1 MRPTA
6 TFIHNLGFT
15 LAAALVALLAAR
27 GLQSADAVLANNE
40 DVRRSLELV
49 TAVKSVRSSVL
60 DVETGARGFVLTG
73 RDEYLEPYEAG
84 RAQWTLEYRRLA
96 GLLRGRKPSRDAWLR
111 HLRADIEARIA
122 LSTRAIRLR
131 RESGLEAA
139 MSQTRTG
146 LGKRTMDRIRV
157 QLDDLETEERARL
170 QAGRVAVEAQYSR
183 SRRDVV
189 VGGGIVGLL
198 LLGTFIA
205 INLNLRTR
213 RRLAERA
220 RAGEA
225 RMREQRAFL
234 RTVVDADENL
244 IYVRRSDGSFDLC
257 NAAFASVFGARPE
270 HLEGQPS
277 GPIVAR
283 APQLFARDEDI
294 AAGRRGGA
302 HEEVGVIDAAG
313 SERWFQVA
321 KRSMDLPG
329 EERRV
334 LVVGLDISARREVEK
349 LKAEFV
355 STVSHELRTPLTS
368 IRGALGML
376 IGGMAGDVDPAA
388 RPLLDIAHK
397 SCERLVRLIN
407 DLLDIEKLESGR
419 LQLQMQPLQ
428 LRTLVEQAVEQNAAY
443 AREFGVRIEARVDDG
458 DAWLRGDADRLAQV
472 MANLLSNAAK
482 HSPPGGVVAID
493 AARVDGK
500 VEIGVR
506 DHGNGIPEEFRA
518 RVFERFSQAD
528 GSDARQRGGTGLGL
542 AITKTL
548 VEQHGGSIGFDTTTG
563 EGTRFHFQLPTT
575 PAPAPARLPDAGML
589 DLPLVLIVD
598 DDDDASAQL
607 ARILQARGYRTLAAA
622 TTARARALLSREPVH
637 AVTISLALRNEDPLG
652 FVRNLRGVPE
662 YRHLPILAVGVRPP
676 ESDPR
681 GLSGGAIG
689 IGDWLSKPFDADRV
703 VASVRAC
710 LDSREHRPQVLHVED
725 DEDLRRLL
733 GGLLE
738 GEPLTLHGAATLAE
752 ARVAL
757 AERHHELVIL
767 DLMLPDG
774 DGAELLDELAAA
786 RPPTRVIIFSAR
798 DTPLPDS
805 TVILRRL
812 VKSHHDGPEL
822 AALIHDQLQS
832 WPRADDHGANPT
844 GDGE

>member
-1 MRPTA
+1 LRPTA
-6 TFIHNLGFT
+6 TLIHNLGFA
-15 LAAALVALLAAR
+15 LAAALVAILAVR

-49 TAVKSVRSSVL
+49 SAVKSVRSSVL

-73 RDEYLEPYEAG
+73 RDEYLEPYVAG
-84 RAQWTLEYRRLA
+84 RAQWEREYQRLA
-96 GLLRGRKPSRDAWLR
+96 ALLRDRKPPRDAWLR
-111 HLRADIEARIA
+111 DLHSGIEARIA
-122 LSTRAIRLR
+122 LSTRAIALR
-131 RESGLEAA
+131 REGGLEAA
-139 MSQTRTG
+139 LAQTSTG
-146 LGKRTMDRIRV
+146 SGKHAMDRIRAL
-157 QLDDLETEERARL
+157 LDDLESEERTRL
-170 QAGRVAVEAQYSR
+170 LAGREAVERQYTR
-183 SRRDVV
+183 TRRDVV
-189 VGGGIVGLL
+189 LGGGIVGLL
-198 LLGTFIA
+198 LLATFIA

-244 IYVRRSDGSFDLC
+244 IYVRRGDGSFDLC

-277 GPIVAR
+277 APIVAR
-283 APQLFARDEDI
+283 APQLFAGDEDI
-294 AAGRRGGA
+294 AAGRLRGA
-302 HEEVGVIDAAG
+302 HEEIGVVDATGA
-313 SERWFQVA
+313 ERWFQVA
-321 KRSMDLPG
+321 RRSMDLPG
-329 EERRV
+329 DERRV

-388 RPLLDIAHK
+388 RPLLDIAYK

-443 AREFGVRIEARVDDG
+443 AREFGVRIESRVDDG
-458 DAWLRGDADRLAQV
+458 DAWVRGDADRLAQV

-482 HSPPGGVVAID
+482 HSPPGGVVVID
-493 AARVDGK
+493 AARIDGK
-500 VEIGVR
+500 VEIGVGDR
-506 DHGNGIPEEFRA
+506 GNGIPEEFRA

-548 VEQHGGSIGFDTTTG
+548 VEQHGGSIGFETATG
-563 EGTRFHFQLPTT
+563 EGTRFHFRLPTT
-575 PAPAPARLPDAGML
+575 PAPAPARLPDAATP
-589 DLPLVLIVD
+589 DQPLVLIVD
-598 DDDDASAQL
+598 DDVDASAQL

-637 AVTISLALRNEDPLG
+637 ALTISLALRSEDPLG

-676 ESDPR
+676 ESDAR
-681 GLSGGAIG
+681 GLAGGAIG

-710 LDSREHRPQVLHVED
+710 LDSRDHHAQVLHVED

-752 ARVAL
+752 ARAAL
-757 AERHHELVIL
+757 SARHHELVIL

-774 DGAELLDELAAA
+774 DGADLLDELAAA

-832 WPRADDHGANPT
+832 WPRAGDHGAAPA

>member
-1 MRPTA
+1 L
-6 TFIHNLGFT
+6 IHNLGFA
-15 LAAALVALLAAR
+15 LAAAMVAVLAFR

-49 TAVKSVRSSVL
+49 SAVKSVRSSVL

-73 RDEYLEPYEAG
+73 REDYLEPYNAG
-84 RAQWTLEYRRLA
+84 RVQSERDYQRLA
-96 GLLRGRKPSRDAWLR
+96 VLARDRQPPRDAWLR
-111 HLRADIEARIA
+111 ELRAAIEARIA

-131 RESGLEAA
+131 REGGLEAA
-139 MSQTRTG
+139 LAQTNSG
-146 LGKRTMDRIRV
+146 NGKQAMDRIRAL
-157 QLDDLETEERARL
+157 LDDLEADERARL
-170 QAGRVAVEAQYSR
+170 QAGRIAVERQYTR
-183 SRRDVV
+183 TRRDVV
-189 VGGGIVGLL
+189 LGGGIVGLL

-257 NAAFASVFGARPE
+257 NTAFASLFGARPE

-283 APQLFARDEDI
+283 APQLFAGDEDI
-294 AAGRRGGA
+294 AAGRLRSA
-302 HEEVGVIDAAG
+302 HEEASVVDASGA
-313 SERWFQVA
+313 ERWFQVA

-329 EERRV
+329 GEGRV
-334 LVVGLDISARREVEK
+334 LVVALDISARREVEK

-428 LRTLVEQAVEQNAAY
+428 LRTLVGQAVEQNAAY
-443 AREFGVRIEARVDDG
+443 AREFGVSIEAHVEDG
-458 DAWLRGDADRLAQV
+458 DAWIRGDADRLAQV

-493 AARVDGK
+493 ATRIDGK

-506 DHGNGIPEEFRA
+506 DHGNGIPEEFRP

-542 AITKTL
+542 AIARTL
-548 VEQHGGSIGFDTTTG
+548 VEQHGGSIGFETATG
-563 EGTRFHFQLPTT
+563 EGTRFHVRLPTT
-575 PAPAPARLPDAGML
+575 PAPAPARLADAATPDQ
-589 DLPLVLIVD
+589 PLVLIVD
-598 DDDDASAQL
+598 DEVDASAQL

-637 AVTISLALRNEDPLG
+637 ALTISLALRSEDPLG

-662 YRHLPILAVGVRPP
+662 YRHLPILAVGMRPP
-676 ESDPR
+676 DGEAG
-681 GLSGGAIG
+681 GLAGGAIG
-689 IGDWLSKPFDADRV
+689 IGDWLSKPFDADREV
-703 VASVRAC
+703 ESVRAC
-710 LDSREHRPQVLHVED
+710 LHARDHHPHVLHVED

-733 GGLLE
+733 AGLLD
-738 GEPLTLHGAATLAE
+738 GEALALHGAASLAE
-752 ARVAL
+752 ARAAL
-757 AERHHELVIL
+757 SVRHHELVIL

-774 DGAELLDELAAA
+774 DGADLLDELAAA

-812 VKSHHDGPEL
+812 VKAHHDGPDL

-832 WPRADDHGANPT
+832 WPSADDHGANPAE
-844 GDGE
+844 DGE